1 VLQVNDQ
8 TIGAGL
14 KLVMH
19 MCQQSDPGLLVEDAA
34 AGEDADAEPF
44 AELDVHRC
52 LARMVDADGSCCGA
66 S

>member
-1 VLQVNDQ
+1 
-8 TIGAGL
+8 
-14 KLVMH
+14 MH